1 MLFRS
6 GIGYEKYAMYPIDEP
21 GLNEGLVKA
30 YLDFAKCAREADP
43 NILMYT
49 DPVERIRAEELTE
62 MLPYV
67 DLWCP
72 NRDGFFLGRNED
84 KLAIIQ
90 NSGKPVWMYAC
101 ADNAKHQSPLGYYRA
116 QSWEAY
122 RFHLEGIGF
131 WSYCTSSADPWYRP
145 DGTLDYL
152 LVYPGD
158 DVVVSK
164 RWEAVR
170 DGMEDHAMLKQLE
183 AAKDKAKA
191 ENRAPESVAAA
202 ETLLTEDVARIGDF
216 NGRDSDGTTPGADG
230 LEGVR
235 TVEDR
240 RFDAI
245 QQCRRQIDALLTAL
259 EK

>member
-1 MLFRS
+1 MTEAAKQASFTLNVQ
-6 GIGYEKYAMYPIDEP
+6 DE
-21 GLNEGLVKA
+21 LNDLRMSDKALPLYNQVKQFIKDVVQPMSEEFHRLGEGK
-30 YLDFAKCAREADP
+30 
-43 NILMYT
+43 T
-49 DPVERIRAEELTE
+49 DI
-62 MLPYV
+62 
-67 DLWCP
+67 
-72 NRDGFFLGRNED
+72 
-84 KLAIIQ
+84 
-90 NSGKPVWMYAC
+90 
-101 ADNAKHQSPLGYYRA
+101 
-116 QSWEAY
+116 
-122 RFHLEGIGF
+122 
-131 WSYCTSSADPWYRP
+131 WSYA
-145 DGTLDYL
+145 
-152 LVYPGD
+152 PGQLE
-158 DVVVSK
+158 V
-164 RWEAVR
+164 
-170 DGMEDHAMLKQLE
+170 LE